1 MFPPEAIMRQD
12 LRLLILCITG
22 HGDSQQ
28 QNPVHLLAKSKQ
40 PMMDESQPAVAE
52 RSALDELRAVQMQFL
67 SKPEEDSLEGL
78 VESTG
83 RDTGQGRGH
92 DIPPTPVSPSEI
104 INSVEQDG
112 LDAIDHAHVSA
123 VVDAESWAQASG
135 PMLFTGS
142 LNSHHAPS
150 AAVDSNTASLATTT
164 PASGAIDHT
173 SDVDMAFTATAL
185 TNVLEPGLAESGHAV
200 ATITPSELLA
210 PTAAN
215 MMPGASLHA
224 YQAFGSATDLT
235 EGPGSQDTVMEDGD
249 EFGILPVESTASNEY
264 IIALPP
270 PARNR
275 AKTLEMLNETH
286 CEDIERFRALFTQDS
301 SVSPDHKV
309 VARIDLML
317 QSLKE
322 MSNLPAYHRSLAG
335 LSQEN
340 WVKYARDTC
349 SKLSFIY
356 EFLDYL
362 RAIDVEVAILAA
374 TGPIMDKIEAIVKHG
389 DLTHRLANDPE
400 WVQAPPGRG
409 SSCKVVLVDTAQG
422 ISGSRL
428 TANILIA
435 YDETADASGILSS
448 YKTRRAEDKVPVIF
462 SLVEVYSIEHI
473 NRRLSPNLKP
483 LEKKFA
489 QVRCL
494 VSLSHCIDDE
504 RAYELVPQPH
514 EVALELVK
522 YMIDEDGFQPIQ
534 SRWDSWEYQ
543 HIPGDVFDAYKATR
557 IQMTAHEGRKRA
569 RDDSNPDTET
579 PKRARLVSPDDDVQL
594 GDGLKARFGNE
605 VRVKDGMAQVSIEK
619 LEDLIGQVSRFFSL
633 C

>member
-1 MFPPEAIMRQD
+1 MRQD
-12 LRLLILCITG
+12 SSLLSFCITG
-22 HGDSQQ
+22 HGDNRQ
-28 QNPVHLLAKSKQ
+28 QNPVHLLAKPNQ
-40 PMMDESQPAVAE
+40 LVMDESQPAVPE

-67 SKPEEDSLEGL
+67 AKPVEDSLEGL
-78 VESTG
+78 VDSTG

-123 VVDAESWAQASG
+123 VVDAESWVQAPG

-142 LNSHHAPS
+142 LDSHHAPS
-150 AAVDSNTASLATTT
+150 AVVESNTASLATTT
-164 PASGAIDHT
+164 PASGAIDQT

-185 TNVLEPGLAESGHAV
+185 TNVLEPGLAESGHTL

-215 MMPGASLHA
+215 MMTGASFHPD
-224 YQAFGSATDLT
+224 QAFSAATDLT
-235 EGPGSQDTVMEDGD
+235 EEPGVQDTVMEDGD
-249 EFGILPVESTASNEY
+249 EFGILPLESTASNEY

-275 AKTLEMLNETH
+275 AETLELLNET
-286 CEDIERFRALFTQDS
+286 CCKDIEKFRTLFTQGS

-309 VARIDLML
+309 VARIDVML
-317 QSLKE
+317 QLLTE
-322 MSNLPAYHRSLAG
+322 MSNLPAYHKSLAG

-349 SKLSFIY
+349 SKLAFIY
-356 EFLDYL
+356 EFLGYL
-362 RAIDVEVAILAA
+362 QAIDVEVAILAA

-389 DLTHRLANDPE
+389 DLTHRRANDQE

-422 ISGSRL
+422 ISSSRL

-435 YDETADASGILSS
+435 YDETADASGLLSS
-448 YKTRRAEDKVPVIF
+448 YKTRGAEDQVPVIF

-473 NRRLSPNLKP
+473 NRRLSPNLEP

-494 VSLSHCIDDE
+494 VSLLQYVDDE

-522 YMIDEDGFQPIQ
+522 YMVDEDGFQPLQ

-557 IQMTAHEGRKRA
+557 IQMAAHEGRKRA
-569 RDDSNPDTET
+569 RDDSNPDAET

-594 GDGLKARFGNE
+594 SEGLKARFGNE
-605 VRVKDGMAQVSIEK
+605 VRVKDGMAQVSIKK
-619 LEDLIGQVSRFFSL
+619 LEDLIGLVSRFSCFANFGFY
-633 C
+633 